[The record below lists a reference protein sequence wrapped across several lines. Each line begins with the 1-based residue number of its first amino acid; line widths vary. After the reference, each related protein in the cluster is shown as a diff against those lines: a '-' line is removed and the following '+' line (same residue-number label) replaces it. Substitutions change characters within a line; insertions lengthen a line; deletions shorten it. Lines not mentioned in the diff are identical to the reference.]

1 MIIKKPYTIFN
12 FSIDNEEFLSV
23 LLKHCEET
31 IVDGHRRVQGMMV
44 GPLDLI
50 LAEINVGVKI
60 GLPYVTVFD
69 RKSKQKYIVYIDRNR
84 CKKIYYEIK
93 KRKL

>member
-1 MIIKKPYTIFN
+1 MIKKPYTIFN
-12 FSIDNEEFLSV
+12 TDNERFLSV

-31 IVDGHRRVQGMMV
+31 IVDGHRQARGIMI

-50 LAEINVGVKI
+50 LAEIEINVGVKI
-60 GLPYVTVFD
+60 GLPYVLVFD
-69 RKSKQKYIVYIDRNR
+69 RKSKQKYIVYIDRNMCR
-84 CKKIYYEIK
+84 KIYYETK